1 MRAPCSPTRRHAL
14 LSLLLVL
21 AAAPAGAAEPKRKP
35 GPEVLVVSDVLISPA
50 EAARPTKDQPI
61 HYIILGGG
69 ERTLGDAV
77 AGEKMPKREDITRE
91 LAAALDSQGFR
102 LTQVGGPVP
111 QLAIV
116 FTYGS
121 ANLSTADL
129 NDTDPATGE
138 TTTSTIAFN
147 HREIM
152 ALVGADK
159 ASRRLLMSSEADRI
173 NSAAREDRLYV
184 FVAALDVEAL
194 AKRKEKK
201 LVWRTRISIESR
213 RQSLPDALRVMLKTA
228 APYFG
233 TATELPVFVDD
244 ADRRKAEVQV
254 GTPVVVPEP
263 AAPPAAPPAPRK

>member
-1 MRAPCSPTRRHAL
+1 MRRVPL
-14 LSLLLVL
+14 LMLTVF
-21 AAAPAGAAEPKRKP
+21 AAFGASAAESKRKP
-35 GPEVLVVSDVLISPA
+35 GPEVLVVSDVLLTPP
-50 EAARPTKDQPI
+50 EAARPSKENPI

-69 ERTLGDAV
+69 ERTLGDAY
-77 AGEKMPKREDITRE
+77 AGEKMPKRDDVAR
-91 LAAALDSQGFR
+91 ALVGVLEAQGFR
-102 LTQVGGPVP
+102 LTKLGGPVP

-121 ANLSTADL
+121 ANLSTVDL

-173 NSAAREDRLYV
+173 NEAAREDRLYL
-184 FVAALDVEAL
+184 FVAALDVDAL

-201 LVWRTRISIESR
+201 LVWRTRISIPSR
-213 RQSLPDALRVMLKTA
+213 GYWLPDTVGVMLKTA
-228 APYFG
+228 GPYFG
-233 TATELPVFVDD
+233 VATEMPVFLDD
-244 ADRRKAEVQV
+244 ADRRKTEVKV
-254 GTPVVVPEP
+254 GTPVVVPEQP
-263 AAPPAAPPAPRK
+263 APKSPPPPAPQK

>member
-1 MRAPCSPTRRHAL
+1 MRRLTPP
-14 LSLLLVL
+14 LLLACSAL
-21 AAAPAGAAEPKRKP
+21 AWAAPAPEKKKP
-35 GPEVLVVSDVLISPA
+35 GPEVLVVSDVLLTPP
-50 EAARPTKDQPI
+50 EAARPTKEQPI

-69 ERTLGDAV
+69 ERTLGDSI
-77 AGEKMPKREDITRE
+77 AGDKMPKREEVARA
-91 LAAALDSQGFR
+91 LAGVLETQGFR
-102 LTQVGGPVP
+102 LTQLGGAVP

-121 ANLSTADL
+121 ANLSTVDL

-173 NSAAREDRLYV
+173 NDAAREDRLYL

-201 LVWRTRISIESR
+201 LVWRTRISISSRGRWLPESV
-213 RQSLPDALRVMLKTA
+213 DVMLKTA
-228 APYFG
+228 GPYFG
-233 TATELPVFVDD
+233 AATELPVFVDD

-263 AAPPAAPPAPRK
+263 PAPKSPPPAGPRK